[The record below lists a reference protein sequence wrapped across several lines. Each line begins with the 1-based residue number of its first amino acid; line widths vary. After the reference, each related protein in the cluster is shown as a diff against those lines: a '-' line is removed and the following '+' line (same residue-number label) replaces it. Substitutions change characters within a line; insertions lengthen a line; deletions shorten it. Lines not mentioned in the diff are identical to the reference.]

1 MPDAN
6 LSTEQP
12 SLLTMIRPTPLE
24 RLAGR
29 IMRAPDHDAGND
41 DASGGDGGGDGGDAA
56 ASGDGDAGKGDGGGG
71 ADDASLIAS
80 ATADEG
86 AGDGASDG
94 KAGDQDGKDDQQ
106 KDGADGLPEKYDINV
121 TVKAEDG
128 TEKKVDLDPA
138 LVDAATP
145 VFKEL
150 GLGNEQA
157 NKIAALI
164 PFVQQRMAEQQNDEF
179 AKTKADWAKE
189 TQNDPEIGGKNWKDT
204 KALVGRALDHF
215 AGGAE
220 KNEDGTYKSAFR
232 QLLEDTGLTNH
243 LGAARMLRA
252 VGAGLAEDG
261 IFARGDGKVEKKSRE
276 EVLYPNDVPKK

>member
-1 MPDAN
+1 MPEKTEP
-6 LSTEQP
+6 STEQQ

-29 IMRAPDHDAGND
+29 IMRAPDHDAGSGD
-41 DASGGDGGGDGGDAA
+41 DASGGDGGGDAT
-56 ASGDGDAGKGDGGGG
+56 ASGDGDAGKGDGGNG

-80 ATADEG
+80 ASADEG
-86 AGDGASDG
+86 AGDGAGDG
-94 KAGDQDGKDDQQ
+94 KAGDGDGKDDQS

-121 TVKAEDG
+121 TVKGEDG
-128 TEKKVDLDPA
+128 KDQKVDLDPA

-164 PFVQQRMAEQQNDEF
+164 PTVQQRMAEQQNDEF
-179 AKTKADWAKE
+179 AKTKADWAKQ
-189 TQNDPEIGGKNWKDT
+189 TQNDEEIGGKNWKET
-204 KALVGRALDHF
+204 KGLVGKALDHF
-215 AGGAE
+215 VGGPE
-220 KNEDGTYKSAFR
+220 KNEDGTYKSGFR

-243 LGAARMLRA
+243 PDMARMLRA
-252 VGAGLAEDG
+252 VGAGLSEDG
-261 IFARGDGKVEKKSRE
+261 VFARGDGKVEKKSRE
-276 EVLYPNDVPKK
+276 EVLYPDDVPKK